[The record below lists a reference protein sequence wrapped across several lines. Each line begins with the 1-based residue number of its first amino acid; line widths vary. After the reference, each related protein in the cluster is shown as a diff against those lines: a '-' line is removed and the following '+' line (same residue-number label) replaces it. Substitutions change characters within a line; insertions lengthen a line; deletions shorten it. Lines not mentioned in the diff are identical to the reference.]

1 MSMFQDYQDIL
12 LGIGQV
18 TGRLTVALACGFLIT
33 LVYRWTHTEP
43 GYSTRFVNSIVSLPM
58 ITAIVVM
65 VIGNNLARAFGLVG
79 AMSLIRFRTAIR
91 DPEDTVFIFF
101 SLAAGM
107 AAGVGLHSTAITGTM
122 FIGIVTYILSRVS
135 HTYARRLEF
144 SLQFSPSGEEEDGE
158 EEAPYLPVLGK
169 YCKRYKP
176 INVKSRKG
184 GDLLELSFHV
194 TLKDVDKSEK
204 FIRELGRIQGVSR
217 INLSFDKRAF

>member
-33 LVYRWTHTEP
+33 IVYRWTHTGS
-43 GYSTRFVNSIVSLPM
+43 GYSTRFVNSIVALPM

-79 AMSLIRFRTAIR
+79 AMSLIRFRTAIK

-101 SLAAGM
+101 SLAVGM

-122 FIGIVTYILSRVS
+122 FIGIVIYILSQFS

-144 SLQFSPSGEEEDGE
+144 SLRFSLSGEQDGE
-158 EEAPYLPVLGK
+158 AEAPYLPVLEK
-169 YCKRYKP
+169 YCKRHRP
-176 INVKSRKG
+176 TNVKSRKG
-184 GDLLELSFHV
+184 GDLLELAFHV

-204 FIRELGRIQGVSR
+204 FIRELGWIQGVSR
-217 INLSFDKRAF
+217 INLSFDKKSF

>member
-12 LGIGQV
+12 RGISQV
-18 TGRLTVALACGFLIT
+18 IEPLTVALACGFLIA

-79 AMSLIRFRTAIR
+79 AMSLIRFRTAIK

-101 SLAAGM
+101 SLAVGM

-122 FIGIVTYILSRVS
+122 FIGIVIYILSQFN

-144 SLQFSPSGEEEDGE
+144 LLRFSLSGEQDGE
-158 EEAPYLPVLGK
+158 KEAPYLPVLEK
-169 YCKRYKP
+169 YCKRHRP
-176 INVKSRKG
+176 TNVKSRKG

-217 INLSFDKRAF
+217 INLSLDKRSF

>member
-12 LGIGQV
+12 LGIGQA
-18 TGRLTVALACGFLIT
+18 TGRLTIALACGFLIA
-33 LVYRWTHTEP
+33 LVYRWTHTGS
-43 GYSTRFVNSIVSLPM
+43 GYSTRFVNSIVALPM

-91 DPEDTVFIFF
+91 DPQDTVFIFF
-101 SLAAGM
+101 SLAVGM
-107 AAGVGLHSTAITGTM
+107 AAGVGLHQTAITGTV
-122 FIGIVTYILSRVS
+122 FIGIVIYILSQFS

-144 SLQFSPSGEEEDGE
+144 SLRFSLSGEQDGE
-158 EEAPYLPVLGK
+158 EEAPYLPVLEK

-176 INVKSRKG
+176 TNVKSRKG
-184 GDLLELSFHV
+184 GDLLEIAFHV

-217 INLSFDKRAF
+217 INLSFDKRSF

>member
-18 TGRLTVALACGFLIT
+18 TGRLTVALACGLLIT

-79 AMSLIRFRTAIR
+79 AMSLIRFRTAIK

-135 HTYARRLEF
+135 HTHARRLEF
-144 SLQFSPSGEEEDGE
+144 SLQFSPSGEEDGE
-158 EEAPYLPVLGK
+158 EEAPYLPILGK
-169 YCKRYKP
+169 YCKQYKP

-184 GDLLELSFHV
+184 GDLLELTFHV

-217 INLSFDKRAF
+217 INLSLNKGAF